1 MRPLTPTRLLLL
13 WLACLATLAAA
24 ILLATAVGTTGG
36 LGWPSTDSFAFAL
49 RRDRAAAGVLAGA
62 GLAMAGVAYQAVLR
76 NPLADPY
83 LLGASG
89 GAALAAFAW
98 TLPPVVLTL
107 PAVFVAAGQQV
118 AAFVGAGA
126 AVGIVLVLAAG
137 RGRLEPTRALLIGV
151 VVGVVC
157 GGLFAL
163 LVELFREPG
172 GGALS
177 FLFGR
182 VPDPTRLELAMLA
195 GVVGLAGLALAAMGG
210 PLATL
215 GLDELE
221 ASAFGVN
228 VNRARWLA
236 IGLGSLLAATATA
249 VCGPIGFVGLMGPHL
264 GRLVVGADPRRLLP
278 VAAVAGGLLLCLA
291 DAAARWGVREVG
303 TVLPAGV
310 LTNLMGGPFFLL
322 LLYGRRGRVAA

>member
-1 MRPLTPTRLLLL
+1 MRPLTPSRLILL
-13 WLACLATLAAA
+13 WLACAALLAGAV
-24 ILLATAVGTTGG
+24 LLATGVGTRGDA
-36 LGWPSTDSFAFAL
+36 GWAALDAFSFGL
-49 RRDRAAAGVLAGA
+49 RRDRAAAGALAGA

-89 GAALAAFAW
+89 GAALAAYAW
-98 TLPPVVLTL
+98 TLPPVVLAL
-107 PAVFVAAGQQV
+107 PAFLIAAGQQV
-118 AAFVGAGA
+118 AAFVGAGV

-137 RGRLEPTRALLIGV
+137 RGRLEPTRALLVGV

-163 LVELFREPG
+163 LVELYREPG

-182 VPDPTRLELAMLA
+182 VPDPTLLELALLA
-195 GVVGLAGLALAAMGG
+195 GVVALSGLGLAAMGG

-215 GLDELE
+215 GLDEFE

-228 VNRARWLA
+228 VNRSRWLA

-264 GRLVVGADPRRLLP
+264 GRLVVGPDPRRLLP
-278 VAAVAGGLLLCLA
+278 VAAVAGGLLLCGA
-291 DAAARWGVREVG
+291 DALARLGVRGTG

-322 LLYGRRGRVAA
+322 LLYGRRGRVVG